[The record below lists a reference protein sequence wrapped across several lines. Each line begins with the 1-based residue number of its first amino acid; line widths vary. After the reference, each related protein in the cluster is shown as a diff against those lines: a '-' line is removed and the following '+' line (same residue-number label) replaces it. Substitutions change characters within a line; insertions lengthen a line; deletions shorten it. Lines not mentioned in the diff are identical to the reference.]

1 MYDLQKNQLLQNRM
15 QTDKRE
21 QFEQEAENARLA
33 DALRDGEKPTAKRG
47 LVRSGITLMTALV
60 RPS

>member
-1 MYDLQKNQLLQNRM
+1 MYDLQKDQLLQNRI

-33 DALRDGEKPTAKRG
+33 ATLRDGEKHTEKRG
-47 LVRSGITLMTALV
+47 IVRNSITLLTALI